1 MALSQAELKQ
11 LRRQVHPLTAAAD
24 AEALV
29 DYDHLIQG
37 LVMMGMPHMLLS
49 SREDIRTEVGT
60 CAIKASKRLSAGS
73 GRNLRNC
80 VKYVPGVSHAR

>member
-1 MALSQAELKQ
+1 MSDIKFRPPVRWVHLKVHALK
-11 LRRQVHPLTAAAD
+11 
-24 AEALV
+24 
-29 DYDHLIQG
+29 G
-37 LVMMGMPHMLLS
+37 LVMMGMPHMRLS

-73 GRNLRNC
+73 GRNLKNC